1 MRQRSR
7 SERGQAF
14 ALMIIALIA
23 LLGTAA
29 LVMDVGF
36 AWYAKR
42 QVQASADA
50 AALAGAQE
58 LPDSRGATTIAN
70 DYATMNT
77 PDNLNNFAPNVVT
90 RCSVVAHTAGWCGPG
105 KAYQANTIAVTETAS
120 TPTWF
125 AKVFGIEQIRRQG
138 RRDGLSAVL
147 VVARRHHARDRPH
160 RVDVRADRPG
170 RRRAPT

>member
-50 AALAGAQE
+50 AALAGAQQ
-58 LPDSRGATTIAN
+58 LPDVSSATTIAQ
-70 DYATMNT
+70 DYATKNT
-77 PDNLNNFAPNVVT
+77 PTNLTTSP
-90 RCSVVAHTAGWCGPG
+90 
-105 KAYQANTIAVTETAS
+105 
-120 TPTWF
+120 PT
-125 AKVFGIEQIRRQG
+125 
-138 RRDGLSAVL
+138 S
-147 VVARRHHARDRPH
+147 
-160 RVDVRADRPG
+160 
-170 RRRAPT
+170 